1 MKPNL
6 FNSIKLQRPKKNV
19 FDLTHDVKLSAE
31 MGNLTPILTLEC
43 VPGDKF
49 DIGCE
54 SLIRFAPMIAPVMHR
69 MDVSMHYFFVPNRI
83 LWDGWEKFITGNDEL
98 VSPFITSDNFEPQYV
113 ASYPTSAKTADYL
126 GVPPPPD
133 FGTVTNINALPFA
146 AYQCIYN
153 EYYRDQNLIE
163 PVNYKL
169 TDGNNNPSAARFR
182 ELTTLRK
189 RAWEHDYFTA
199 SLPFAQKG
207 AAVDIPLGTITT
219 PWTKVAG
226 KNSSGSPDVVAASGT
241 YDVDAGVPSPLTN
254 GLYVPSQNAE
264 VEPTTINDLRR
275 AFRLQEWLEK
285 NARGGTRYIESILTH
300 FGVKSSDKRLQRPEY
315 ITGVKSPVVI
325 SEIVNTTGQDGGLAQ
340 GNMAGHGI
348 SVSSG
353 RSGSY
358 YCEEH
363 GYIIG
368 IMSVMP
374 KTCYQQG
381 IPKTFLKNDN
391 LDYFWPSFAHIGE
404 QAVQN
409 NEIYAYTSTGEDTFG
424 YVPRYA
430 EYKYMPSRVA
440 GEFRNDLDFW
450 HLGRKFDTQPALSGE
465 FVSCTPTKRI
475 FAVLEG
481 PGSEATDS
489 LYCHVLN
496 KIKAVRP
503 MPKFGTP
510 MF

>member
-1 MKPNL
+1 M
-6 FNSIKLQRPKKNV
+6 
-19 FDLTHDVKLSAE
+19 
-31 MGNLTPILTLEC
+31 EC

-83 LWDGWEKFITGNDEL
+83 LWDNWEKFITGNAD
-98 VSPFITSDNFEPQYV
+98 VVPPFIEVN
-113 ASYPTSAKTADYL
+113 SAWANGSFPELTPLLKTLDYL
-126 GVPPPPD
+126 GVPPISST
-133 FGTVTNINALPFA
+133 GEAQQLNLLPAA
-146 AYQCIYN
+146 AYQAIYN
-153 EYYRDQNLIE
+153 EYYRDQNLIA

-169 TDGNNNPSAARFR
+169 TDGANGTIARAQ
-182 ELTTLRK
+182 ELLTLRK

-219 PWTKVAG
+219 PYAKIE
-226 KNSSGSPDVVAASGT
+226 GT
-241 YDVDAGVPSPLTN
+241 GGYDVPNTSGGNYSVDPAPSPLTN
-254 GLYVPSQNAE
+254 GLYAPGITAE

-391 LDYFWPSFAHIGE
+391 LDYYWPSFAHIGE
-404 QAVQN
+404 QAVTN
-409 NEIYAYTSTGEDTFG
+409 NEIYAYTSTANETFG

-440 GEFRNDLDFW
+440 GEFRDSLDFW
-450 HLGRKFDTQPALSGE
+450 HLGRKFATQPALSGE